1 MTQHPLAPDAPG
13 QPGPGASPWQQPY
26 PGMAPQQPALPYLAA
41 QLPQRYPT
49 QRYPTPRY
57 PTPQYPTPHP
67 ALPPM
72 GAVDLTIQGSVM
84 TSNMIT
90 PTVVINGHHIGA
102 HYGWQRITV
111 PAGPVHVDAFAQ
123 WTRTYGQA
131 SLDFQLAA
139 GQCVPVFYAA
149 PMHQFS
155 TGSIGHVRQQRK
167 GMGPFLI
174 IMAVL
179 AVVLALVV
187 TLNLRA
193 LG

>member
-1 MTQHPLAPDAPG
+1 MTQHPFAPDAPG
-13 QPGPGASPWQQPY
+13 QPGPGTSPWQQPY

-41 QLPQRYPT
+41 QPAQPYPA
-49 QRYPTPRY
+49 Q
-57 PTPQYPTPHP
+57 QYSGRQP

-111 PAGPVHVDAFAQ
+111 PVGPVHVDAFAQ